1 VADCRASQTLRGGA
15 LIGSSGK
22 GVGIAS
28 ANTPKTN
35 DNEQRDFASDE
46 GTGKAFATLHVELAM
61 RGLGLHEITDRG
73 YFVSR
78 LHGSRQ
84 LPALR
89 AVRVMLMQI
98 GGRR

>member
-1 VADCRASQTLRGGA
+1 MIGA
-15 LIGSSGK
+15 SGK
-22 GVGIAS
+22 GVGISS
-28 ANTPKTN
+28 ANAPKTN
-35 DNEQRDFASDE
+35 DNEQRDFASDQ

-61 RGLGLHEITDRG
+61 RGFGLHEITDQG

-78 LHGSRQ
+78 LNRSRQ
-84 LPALR
+84 LPSLR

>member
-1 VADCRASQTLRGGA
+1 M
-15 LIGSSGK
+15 IGSSGK

-28 ANTPKTN
+28 ANAPKTN

-61 RGLGLHEITDRG
+61 RGLGLNEITDQG

-78 LHGSRQ
+78 LNRSRQ
-84 LPALR
+84 LPDLR
-89 AVRVMLMQI
+89 AVRLLLSRI
-98 GGRR
+98 AGPR